1 VLAPRAANR
10 REQRIASQE
19 PKGTYAGYRT
29 LTCMRTL
36 PKDWDGTRR
45 GLQKGIG
52 EQLRATYEELL
63 NEDIPTDH
71 TDLLQRLER
80 NEASSDVTL
89 KR

>member
-1 VLAPRAANR
+1 
-10 REQRIASQE
+10 
-19 PKGTYAGYRT
+19 
-29 LTCMRTL
+29 MRTL

-63 NEDIPTDH
+63 NEDIPTGH
-71 TDLLQRLER
+71 VDLLQQFEG
-80 NEASSDVTL
+80 NVASSEVVL

>member
-1 VLAPRAANR
+1 MFTAGALAVIRYAK
-10 REQRIASQE
+10 IH
-19 PKGTYAGYRT
+19 GTI
-29 LTCMRTL
+29 
-36 PKDWDGTRR
+36 R

-80 NEASSDVTL
+80 NEASSEVTL